1 MVATSARRDWISQ
14 DTGNIDL
21 RILTPTIT
29 TKGIVAMATKARGTL
44 MESMK
49 QNATTAMLHCTRM
62 LGAKVRYICTE
73 RMSEL
78 AREMSCP
85 DCTRS

>member
-1 MVATSARRDWISQ
+1 M
-14 DTGNIDL
+14 
-21 RILTPTIT
+21 
-29 TKGIVAMATKARGTL
+29 VAMATKASGTL
-44 MESMK
+44 MDSMK
-49 QNATTAMLHCTRM
+49 PKATRAMEHWTRM
-62 LGAKVRYICTE
+62 DGAKVMYIWTD